1 MTRYRWAQWGDINA
15 FFGLMLDNV
24 AVMILLVVGVTSTT
38 DSADHFSAA
47 FVLGRMIP
55 GTAIGVFI
63 GDLVY
68 TVMAFR
74 LAKRTGRTDITAMPL
89 GLDTPSSI
97 GVAFFV
103 LLPALKEG
111 RTQLRLDHDTAMVYA
126 WHVGALLLVMIG
138 VFKTVCAPLGNAVRR
153 WVPRAGLLGSLAA
166 IALALIAFMP
176 LADYI
181 AALPVVGFVSLAV
194 ILITFCWRIVPF
206 PARSRVRWQPWWRE
220 SRSI

>member
-55 GTAIGVFI
+55 GTAIGVLI

-74 LAKRTGRTDITAMPL
+74 LAKRSGRSDITAMPL
-89 GLDTPSSI
+89 GLDTPSSF
-97 GVAFFV
+97 GVALFV
-103 LLPALKEG
+103 LLPALSEGIKE
-111 RTQLRLDHDTAMVYA
+111 QKYDHDTAMVYA
-126 WHVGALLLVMIG
+126 WHVGAVLLILIG
-138 VFKTVCAPLGNAVRR
+138 ICKSIFAPIGNAVRR
-153 WVPRAGLLGSLAA
+153 WV
-166 IALALIAFMP
+166 
-176 LADYI
+176 
-181 AALPVVGFVSLAV
+181 
-194 ILITFCWRIVPF
+194 
-206 PARSRVRWQPWWRE
+206 
-220 SRSI
+220 

>member
-1 MTRYRWAQWGDINA
+1 
-15 FFGLMLDNV
+15 
-24 AVMILLVVGVTSTT
+24 
-38 DSADHFSAA
+38 A

-55 GTAIGVFI
+55 GTALGVLI

-74 LAKRTGRTDITAMPL
+74 LARRTGRTDITAMPL

-103 LLPALKEG
+103 LLPSLKEG

-138 VFKTVCAPLGNAVRR
+138 LFKVVCAPLGNAVRR

-166 IALALIAFMP
+166 IALVLIAFMP
-176 LADYI
+176 LLSAV
-181 AALPVVGFVSLAV
+181 ASVPLAGMAVLTV
-194 ILITFCWRIVPF
+194 ILITLVAHRALPYKVPGALAAVLLGMILVF
-206 PARSRVRWQPWWRE
+206 GGRFLGNTFGTTLVPGAEHTRAGV
-220 SRSI
+220 